1 MMRRPS
7 SILAPLFLAGM
18 AALAGCGEEKPAG
31 KAKPETNRAAPE
43 KRVQAPLGKG
53 FDFYVLSLS
62 WSPTWCAE
70 NDAGGRTQQC
80 RRGEDHGF
88 ILHGLWP
95 QNDRGYPEYCATREP
110 DRVPDSLG
118 RTLLDIIPSM
128 GLIGHEWRKH
138 GSCSGL
144 SQKDYFAVA
153 RAAFE
158 RIRVPADLDA
168 GRKATR
174 LSPDAVEKAFAAA
187 NPGLARNGIA
197 VTCAGGQLE
206 EVRICLTSD
215 LSFHPCPAVDRAG
228 CRAGSIQQPPIR

>member
-1 MMRRPS
+1 MPLPVRLFCL
-7 SILAPLFLAGM
+7 LAAGL
-18 AALAGCGEEKPAG
+18 AALAACSEEKPAE
-31 KAKPETNRAAPE
+31 KPNAETSRTATHATAAIP
-43 KRVQAPLGKG
+43 RGKG

-80 RRGEDHGF
+80 RRGENHGF

-95 QNDRGYPEYCATREP
+95 QNERGYPEYCATREP
-110 DRVPDSLG
+110 DRVPESLG
-118 RTLLDIIPSM
+118 RTLFDIIPSM

-144 SQKDYFAVA
+144 SQRDYFTVA

-158 RIRVPADLDA
+158 RVRIPPGLETQHGAKRV
-168 GRKATR
+168 
-174 LSPDAVEKAFAAA
+174 SPDAVEEAFAAA
-187 NPGLARNGIA
+187 NPGLARKGIA

-206 EVRICLTSD
+206 EVRICMTADLT
-215 LSFHPCPAVDRAG
+215 FRACPAVDRAG